1 MKGYDEWILDERK
14 HRLVDSEWEINIAIY
29 MEYLNL
35 QGYIIPVEK
44 LMEGIASSRMA
55 AISADLELM

>member
-1 MKGYDEWILDERK
+1 MKGYDEWILNERK